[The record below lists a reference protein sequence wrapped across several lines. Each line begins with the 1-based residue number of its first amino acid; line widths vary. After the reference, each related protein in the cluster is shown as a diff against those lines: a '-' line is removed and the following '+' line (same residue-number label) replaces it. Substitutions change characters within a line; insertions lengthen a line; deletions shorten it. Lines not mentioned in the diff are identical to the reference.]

1 MLKSTL
7 TVLLHA
13 GRKIRGHFFAGILLI
28 VPLAITIGILSWL
41 FASIDGILQPAVR
54 TITGY
59 TIPGVGFAAT
69 LILIYVA
76 GVIVSNVIGRRLVG
90 YGEAALGRIPV
101 ARYLYNGVRQIISAF
116 SNPDTTG
123 FMQVV
128 LIEFPRRGT
137 RTLGFVTN
145 EVTSS
150 SGKKLLNIFIPT
162 SPNPTSGFL
171 QIVDESEIIRTGISV
186 DDALKMIVSGGR
198 MSPAE
203 VGEKLF
209 VGDLGPQRPA

>member
-1 MLKSTL
+1 MLKNALRILFS
-7 TVLLHA
+7 V
-13 GRKIRGHFFAGILLI
+13 GRKMRGHFFAGILLT
-28 VPLAITIGILSWL
+28 VPLAVTIGIFSWL
-41 FASIDGILQPAVR
+41 FASIDGYLQPAVR

-59 TIPGVGFAAT
+59 TIPGVGFAVT
-69 LILIYVA
+69 LLLIYVA

-90 YGEAALGRIPV
+90 YAEAVLGRIPV
-101 ARYLYNGVRQIISAF
+101 AHHLYNGIRQIVNSF
-116 SNPDTTG
+116 TNPATTG

-145 EVTSS
+145 EVTSNT
-150 SGKKLLNIFIPT
+150 GKKLLNIFIPT

-186 DDALKMIVSGGR
+186 DDALKMVVSGGR
-198 MSPAE
+198 VSPAE

-209 VGDLGPQRPA
+209 VGDLGK

>member
-1 MLKSTL
+1 MLKKAL
-7 TVLLHA
+7 KGLFRI
-13 GRKIRGHFFAGILLI
+13 GRKMRKHFLAGILLI
-28 VPLAITIGILSWL
+28 VPLWVTVWLFSWL
-41 FASIDGILQPAVR
+41 FSTVDDYLQPLVR

-69 LILIYVA
+69 LLIIYIA
-76 GVIVSNVIGRRLVG
+76 GVIASNVIGRRLVG

-101 ARYLYNGVRQIISAF
+101 ARYLYNGVRQIVSSF
-116 SNPDTTG
+116 SDPGTTG

-137 RTLGFVTN
+137 RTLGFITN
-145 EVTSS
+145 EATSRT
-150 SGKKLLNIFIPT
+150 GKKLLNVFIPT

-186 DDALKMIVSGGR
+186 DEALKMIVSGGR

-203 VGEKLF
+203 VSEKLF
-209 VGDLGPQRPA
+209 VGDLGE

>member
-1 MLKSTL
+1 MLKNIL
-7 TVLLHA
+7 TVLLQV

-28 VPLAITIGILSWL
+28 VPLGVTIGIFSWL
-41 FASIDGILQPAVR
+41 FASIDGILQPLVR

-59 TIPGVGFAAT
+59 TIPGVGFGAT
-69 LILIYVA
+69 LLLIYVA
-76 GVIVSNVIGRRLVG
+76 GVIVSNVVGRRLVG

-101 ARYLYNGVRQIISAF
+101 ARYLYNGVRQIISSF
-116 SNPDTTG
+116 TNPDTTG

-137 RTLGFVTN
+137 RTLGFITN
-145 EVTSS
+145 EVVSE
-150 SGKKLLNIFIPT
+150 SGKKLLNVFIPT

-171 QIVDESEIIRTGISV
+171 QIVDETEIIRTGISV

-198 MSPAE
+198 MSPKE
-203 VGEKLF
+203 VSEKLF
-209 VGDLGPQRPA
+209 VGDSVP

>member
-1 MLKSTL
+1 MLKNTL
-7 TVLLHA
+7 AVPLKV
-13 GRKIRGHFFAGILLI
+13 GRKIRGHFLAGILLI
-28 VPLAITIGILSWL
+28 VPLAVTVGILAWL
-41 FASIDGILQPAVR
+41 FASIDGILQPLVR
-54 TITGY
+54 TISGY

-69 LILIYVA
+69 LLLIYVA
-76 GVIVSNVIGRRLVG
+76 GVIVSNVVGRRLVG

-101 ARYLYNGVRQIISAF
+101 ARHLYNGVRQIISSF
-116 SNPDTTG
+116 TNPDTTG

-137 RTLGFVTN
+137 RTLGFITN
-145 EVTSS
+145 EVTSE

-198 MSPAE
+198 MSPPE
-203 VGEKLF
+203 VSEKLF
-209 VGDLGPQRPA
+209 VSDLGR

>member
-1 MLKSTL
+1 MMNGILK
-7 TVLLHA
+7 VLFHV

-28 VPLAITIGILSWL
+28 VPLGVTIAVFSWL
-41 FASIDGILQPAVR
+41 FVSIDGYLQPLVR

-69 LILIYVA
+69 VIIVYVT
-76 GVIVSNVIGRRLVG
+76 GVIVSNVLGRRLVG

-101 ARYLYNGVRQIISAF
+101 ARYLYNGVRQIVSSF
-116 SNPDTTG
+116 TNPDTTG

-128 LIEFPRRGT
+128 LIEFPRKGT

-145 EVTSS
+145 EVTSDN
-150 SGKKLLNIFIPT
+150 GKKLLNIFIPT

-171 QIVDESEIIRTGISV
+171 QIVDEDEIIRTGISV
-186 DDALKMIVSGGR
+186 DDALKMVVSGGR
-198 MSPAE
+198 MSPVE
-203 VGEKLF
+203 VSEKLF
-209 VGDLGPQRPA
+209 VGDIGH

>member
-1 MLKSTL
+1 MLKSIL
-7 TVLLHA
+7 TVLLKV
-13 GRKIRGHFFAGILLI
+13 GRNIRGHFLAGILLI
-28 VPLAITIGILSWL
+28 VPLAVTIGILAWL
-41 FASIDGILQPAVR
+41 FASIDGILQPLVR

-69 LILIYVA
+69 LLLIYVA
-76 GVIVSNVIGRRLVG
+76 GAIVSNVVGRRLVG
-90 YGEAALGRIPV
+90 YGEAALGKIPV
-101 ARYLYNGVRQIISAF
+101 ARYLYTGVRQIISAF
-116 SNPDTTG
+116 TNPDTTG

-137 RTLGFVTN
+137 RTLGFITN

-203 VGEKLF
+203 VSEKLF
-209 VGDLGPQRPA
+209 VGDLES

>member
-7 TVLLHA
+7 VVLLRV
-13 GRKIRGHFFAGILLI
+13 GMSIRRHFVAGILLMLPI
-28 VPLAITIGILSWL
+28 TVTIGILFWL
-41 FASIDGILQPAVR
+41 FTSIDNVLQPLVR
-54 TITGY
+54 MITGY
-59 TIPGVGFAAT
+59 TIPGVGFAIT
-69 LILIYVA
+69 LILIYIA
-76 GVIVSNVIGRRLVG
+76 GVIVSNIIGRRLVS
-90 YGEAALGRIPV
+90 YGEAALGRMPI
-101 ARYLYNGVRQIISAF
+101 ARYVYNGVRQIISAF
-116 SNPDTTG
+116 SNPNTTG
-123 FMQVV
+123 LMQVV

-145 EVTSS
+145 EVTSG

-171 QIVDESEIIRTGISV
+171 QIVDESEVIRTDISV
-186 DDALKMIVSGGR
+186 DHALKMIVSGGR

-209 VGDLGPQRPA
+209 VDDITP

>member
-7 TVLLHA
+7 VVLLRA
-13 GRKIRGHFFAGILLI
+13 GRNIRGHFVAGILLI
-28 VPLAITIGILSWL
+28 VPIAVTMGILFWL
-41 FASIDGILQPAVR
+41 FASIDGILQPLVR

-59 TIPGVGFAAT
+59 TIPGVGFAVT

-76 GVIVSNVIGRRLVG
+76 GAIVSNVIGRRLVG
-90 YGEAALGRIPV
+90 YGEAALGKIPV

-171 QIVDESEIIRTGISV
+171 QIVDESEVIRTGISV

-209 VGDLGPQRPA
+209 VGDIAP